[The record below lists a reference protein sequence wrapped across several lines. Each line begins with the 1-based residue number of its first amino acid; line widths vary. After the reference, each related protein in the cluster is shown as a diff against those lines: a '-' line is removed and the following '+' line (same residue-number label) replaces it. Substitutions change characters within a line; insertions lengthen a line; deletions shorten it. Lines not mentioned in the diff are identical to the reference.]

1 MSLLKLGWAN
11 ADCQQLVWSIA
22 AVTCATDIIRLKVPA
37 VMRMLES
44 VGAKRIM
51 RSHEHSQLT
60 GGFYMGLGV
69 AMTMTIAR
77 KCTHAH
83 PHQRISHIASSSH
96 THTHTQTRRS
106 RPPRCSFSSSAT

>member
-22 AVTCATDIIRLKVPA
+22 AVTCATDMIRLKVPA

-77 KCTHAH
+77 KCTHALIH
-83 PHQRISHIASSSH
+83 TTACCHLSHYVLSP
-96 THTHTQTRRS
+96 HTQTRRS